1 MSNSICRTNRLDC
14 ALVFGLILAMLL
26 TPLCRFGTE
35 CRQVEKEVLRLH
47 ILANSDTPHDQA
59 VKLAVRDAVLAGTG
73 EMFASV
79 ESLADAEAAVTENL
93 ALIEALAAEE
103 LVRRG
108 EAPQVTAE
116 LRNMYFNTRY
126 YDNATMPAGRY
137 EALRLTI
144 GEGEGKNW
152 WCVVFPPLCVEVAA
166 KEKTPLTD
174 KLEKLD
180 ARPSYK
186 LAFASVELVEEICEK
201 LRSVPHSY

>member
-1 MSNSICRTNRLDC
+1 MSNSISRTNRLDC

-59 VKLAVRDAVLAGTG
+59 VKFT
-73 EMFASV
+73 SV
-79 ESLADAEAAVTENL
+79 ESLAEAEAAAAENL

-103 LVRRG
+103 LVRQG

-116 LRNMYFNTRY
+116 LQNMYFSTRY